1 MIWCWRAAA
10 AIHLAH
16 VHQQNNIVQPQ
27 PARHC
32 QFLCE
37 ITSTKSKV
45 NQIYREKCFC
55 VWFWKLFK
63 SCKLWQVSGVNSITK
78 RGSSGVTFVTDSYCW
93 LLMAIMGVP
102 RLLAGSMNVW
112 RVAVAYLLPTA
123 AALLIFLE
131 FVKSFM
137 DILICGNF
145 CSIFPI
151 FLAGKK
157 KKPLDE
163 QTRSLSRSAT
173 ASWGIL

>member
-1 MIWCWRAAA
+1 MWSGAGEQ
-10 AIHLAH
+10 L
-16 VHQQNNIVQPQ
+16 QQYILLMSSSKTTLSSPSQ

-78 RGSSGVTFVTDSYCW
+78 RGSSGVTLVTFVTDSNCW

-102 RLLAGSMNVW
+102 RLPAGSMNVW
-112 RVAVAYLLPTA
+112 RLAVAYLLRSFS
-123 AALLIFLE
+123 AALLIF
-131 FVKSFM
+131 FR
-137 DILICGNF
+137 ICQIVYGH
-145 CSIFPI
+145 PY
-151 FLAGKK
+151 L
-157 KKPLDE
+157 L
-163 QTRSLSRSAT
+163 
-173 ASWGIL
+173 W